1 MTFLSTS
8 IKLYIYTKP
17 KHVAHSAY
25 CLVSQIYIS
34 RQLFITH
41 NKSKLSS
48 VQWQSRA
55 LGDYV
60 TYGGNLTKI
69 FCMRRFG
76 LSYTAGATRLAR
88 PGQYSMDHQKCQ
100 ICHKIG
106 KMGQHRLSM
115 ALSWNSVIAVMSQ
128 DGRCR

>member
-1 MTFLSTS
+1 MYT
-8 IKLYIYTKP
+8 YITP
-17 KHVAHSAY
+17 KYVAHSAY

-34 RQLFITH
+34 HQLFITH
-41 NKSKLSS
+41 YKSKLSS

-88 PGQYSMDHQKCQ
+88 PGQYSLGHQKCQ
-100 ICHKIG
+100 IWLCLQQVFCYSCSLSSWHRQNFYLAQMAYPLIG
-106 KMGQHRLSM
+106 ARL
-115 ALSWNSVIAVMSQ
+115 AAYL
-128 DGRCR
+128 C

>member
-1 MTFLSTS
+1 MTFLSSS
-8 IKLYIYTKP
+8 IKLYTYSKP

-34 RQLFITH
+34 QQLFITH

-88 PGQYSMDHQKCQ
+88 PGQYSLDHQK
-100 ICHKIG
+100 
-106 KMGQHRLSM
+106 
-115 ALSWNSVIAVMSQ
+115 
-128 DGRCR
+128 

>member
-1 MTFLSTS
+1 MSDRVPTARAKTYRK
-8 IKLYIYTKP
+8 I
-17 KHVAHSAY
+17 
-25 CLVSQIYIS
+25 SQIYIS
-34 RQLFITH
+34 CQLFITH

-88 PGQYSMDHQKCQ
+88 PGHYSMDHQKCESVRFVIKSEKWASVVYQ
-100 ICHKIG
+100 WP
-106 KMGQHRLSM
+106 
-115 ALSWNSVIAVMSQ
+115 LSWNSDITVTSQ
-128 DGRCR
+128 DGRCC

>member
-1 MTFLSTS
+1 MTFLGSS
-8 IKLYIYTKP
+8 IKLYTYIKP

-48 VQWQSRA
+48 VQWQSKA

-88 PGQYSMDHQKCQ
+88 PGQYSLDHQKCQ
-100 ICHKIG
+100 I
-106 KMGQHRLSM
+106 
-115 ALSWNSVIAVMSQ
+115 
-128 DGRCR
+128 